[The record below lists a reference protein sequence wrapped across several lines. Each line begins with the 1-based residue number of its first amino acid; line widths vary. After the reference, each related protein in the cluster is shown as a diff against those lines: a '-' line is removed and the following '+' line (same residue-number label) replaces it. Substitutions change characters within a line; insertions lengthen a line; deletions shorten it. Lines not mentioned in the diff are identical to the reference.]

1 LKQKTAAIHINKNP
15 KRKMNVVEKEGKEEG
30 RENLQGA
37 GGQHSHLGEL
47 SASPS
52 RPSSRPPI
60 TLEFL
65 FSYTL
70 LVLPHSQ
77 ILTSFKRTR
86 RPPTLCNQRL
96 IQAKF
101 RKSIPIRRKLHK
113 KTEPNKVHISNKQ
126 QKTSMPEIEGARET
140 RYESALRQY
149 LGTKKPESI
158 NGYAKK

>member
-1 LKQKTAAIHINKNP
+1 
-15 KRKMNVVEKEGKEEG
+15 MNVVQKEGKEEG

-65 FSYTL
+65 FSNNSSCTTS
-70 LVLPHSQ
+70 LPDPYFFQKHPC
-77 ILTSFKRTR
+77 
-86 RPPTLCNQRL
+86 PPTLCNQRL

-101 RKSIPIRRKLHK
+101 KKSIPIRRKLHK
-113 KTEPNKVHISNKQ
+113 KTEPNNVHISNKQ
-126 QKTSMPEIEGARET
+126 TKSFNAMQEREGARET
-140 RYESALRQY
+140 RNERALQQY

-158 NGYAKK
+158 TTQKSNM